1 MEKNILSNI
10 INNLKKLN
18 LKLAVAESAT
28 GGLISSTIVSYD
40 GGVSNVYNGSI
51 VTYNNEAKMKLLSV
65 KGETLARYG
74 AISKYTAV
82 EMAIGVKKALNA
94 DVAIAITGN
103 VGSTTIENKPIGL
116 IYFVILINEI
126 FYEFEMNIPDLGRN
140 KNRILAT
147 QKVFEELDK
156 CLENMIE
163 ENKK

>member
-1 MEKNILSNI
+1 MAKNILENI
-10 INNLKKLN
+10 IINLKKLN

-40 GGVSNVYNGSI
+40 GGVSGIYNGSI

-94 DVAIAITGN
+94 DVTIALTGN
-103 VGSTTIENKPIGL
+103 IGPKDSENKPVGL

-126 FYEFEMNIPDLGRN
+126 FYEFEMNIPNLGRN

-156 CLENMIE
+156 CLENMI
-163 ENKK
+163 NKSK

>member
-1 MEKNILSNI
+1 MERNILDSI

-28 GGLISSTIVSYD
+28 GGLISSTIVSYE

-82 EMAIGVKKALNA
+82 EMAIGVKKELNA
-94 DVAIAITGN
+94 DVTVAITGN
-103 VGSTTIENKPIGL
+103 IGPSAIEEKPVGL

-126 FYEFEMNIPDLGRN
+126 FYEFEMNIPNLGRN

-156 CLENMIE
+156 CLENIIIQ
-163 ENKK
+163 NKK